1 MNYNTKLQKLELDL
15 QRIHAMVSE
24 LAAESEE
31 RSQAGIAFEKLQML
45 GRQAAFVSHYVGQL
59 DEDLRNQYAAVL
71 SSVVSWED
79 QTEKRIK
86 QYYFIARILGSCQ
99 TERSLEELVRD
110 ANLISIKEFETLAN
124 GLGKRGQKMLLFDIL
139 LMITFQGDICEKQLD
154 YFCEIN
160 TYFHT
165 AEKELQSIY
174 GLVNCIL
181 KAEERRIYRYAA
193 SFPLNDISCYLHHPI
208 PGRVVTSV
216 EEISQVN
223 DTNIVICGVT
233 FQNTEVWIDDYQKEQ
248 VTFIECKFENVAYVG
263 AEHTRVEIDQCGFS
277 KCEKN
282 DEQYSKTNSIDSK
295 RKSKAKALFAF
306 SEAKIQNCYFEGC
319 KLSNDEEEGDRA
331 LLKVRSGLIKQ
342 CRFEEC
348 LINIMSSHDK
358 EFGTIVFLENAR
370 IEECGFTNCDAYG
383 IGRKNPHKE
392 MVPDLYAGM
401 SPGMSSDMPTALS
414 SLVSSMFVSL
424 SSRLSCDIPSEY
436 QCMQIVFCKDGSVEN
451 CEFHGCMCGGL
462 KGETTEIHNFIINA
476 IGTMERNNT
485 FTDCQAQANVGSAVW
500 RS

>member
-71 SSVVSWED
+71 SSVVSWEE

-165 AEKELQSIY
+165 TEKELQSIY

-181 KAEERRIYRYAA
+181 KAEERGIYRSAA

-248 VTFIECKFENVAYVG
+248 VTFIECKFENVAYVV
-263 AEHTRVEIDQCGFS
+263 AEHTKVEMERCAFLQCS
-277 KCEKN
+277 RDCEVYT
-282 DEQYSKTNSIDSK
+282 ESESSGSTK
-295 RKSKAKALFAF
+295 RTKPKALFSF
-306 SEAKIQNCYFEGC
+306 SGASIRDCRFEQCSLKNYSG
-319 KLSNDEEEGDRA
+319 KSV
-331 LLKVRSGLIKQ
+331 LLKVKSGVLEGCYFKECTLNVKSNNTRSSWIENGAIIFVKNVKIKK
-342 CRFEEC
+342 CKIKACTSEGEGY
-348 LINIMSSHDK
+348 SSFLVHLAADYQSMH
-358 EFGTIVFLENAR
+358 TIFCEGGS
-370 IEECGFTNCDAYG
+370 IE
-383 IGRKNPHKE
+383 
-392 MVPDLYAGM
+392 
-401 SPGMSSDMPTALS
+401 S
-414 SLVSSMFVSL
+414 
-424 SSRLSCDIPSEY
+424 
-436 QCMQIVFCKDGSVEN
+436 
-451 CEFHGCMCGGL
+451 CEFHECITGGL
-462 KGETTEIHNFIINA
+462 KRDNTRTYNFIINA
-476 IGTMERNNT
+476 IGAMERNNT

>member
-1 MNYNTKLQKLELDL
+1 MNYNTKLQKLELEL

-71 SSVVSWED
+71 SSVVSWEE

-165 AEKELQSIY
+165 TEKELQSIY

-193 SFPLNDISCYLHHPI
+193 SFLLNDISCYLHHPI

-233 FQNTEVWIDDYQKEQ
+233 FQNTEVWIDDYK
-248 VTFIECKFENVAYVG
+248 
-263 AEHTRVEIDQCGFS
+263 
-277 KCEKN
+277 KN
-282 DEQYSKTNSIDSK
+282 
-295 RKSKAKALFAF
+295 R
-306 SEAKIQNCYFEGC
+306 
-319 KLSNDEEEGDRA
+319 
-331 LLKVRSGLIKQ
+331 
-342 CRFEEC
+342 
-348 LINIMSSHDK
+348 
-358 EFGTIVFLENAR
+358 
-370 IEECGFTNCDAYG
+370 
-383 IGRKNPHKE
+383 
-392 MVPDLYAGM
+392 
-401 SPGMSSDMPTALS
+401 
-414 SLVSSMFVSL
+414 
-424 SSRLSCDIPSEY
+424 
-436 QCMQIVFCKDGSVEN
+436 
-451 CEFHGCMCGGL
+451 
-462 KGETTEIHNFIINA
+462 
-476 IGTMERNNT
+476 
-485 FTDCQAQANVGSAVW
+485 
-500 RS
+500 